1 MIALS
6 EHFNFKKLFRFAI
19 PSIIMLIFTSIYGV
33 IDGFFVSNFVGKDAF
48 SAVNFVYPVLIILG
62 CFGFMFGTGSAAL
75 ISKTMGEGDNKKAN
89 EIFSMIVFVAVIVG
103 LILSISAIIL
113 LPKILFAL
121 GAKDTLLKNATLY
134 GRIILAVL
142 PFYILQYEFQCLF
155 AVSEKPKLGLYV
167 ALIAGF
173 SNIIGD
179 AIASFCLPTNLKFI
193 GAGVASA
200 LGFFLGGLIPIIY
213 FIRKNTSRLRLGKF
227 KMNFKYLGQIVLN
240 GSSEFVSNVSGS
252 VVSMLYNI
260 KLMEYAP
267 ENGIAAYG
275 VLMYVNMIFQAIFI
289 GYSVGISP
297 IIGYNFGA
305 KNDSELQNI
314 FKKSLIT
321 ISITAICMF
330 LCGELLARP
339 MGLIFVSY
347 DEELL
352 ALTIRAFRF
361 FSFSFLFSGF
371 TIFTSSFFTSLNN
384 GKISMGVSFFRTC
397 VCQISCVLIL
407 PLIFKIDGIWLSMT
421 AADIA
426 ACTLSIIF
434 LIIKRK
440 KYNY

>member
-6 EHFNFKKLFRFAI
+6 EHFNYKKLFLFAI

-33 IDGFFVSNFVGKDAF
+33 VDGFFVSNFVGKEAF

-75 ISKTMGEGDNKKAN
+75 ISKTMGEGDDKKAN
-89 EIFSMIVFVAVIVG
+89 EIFSMIVAVAIIVG
-103 LILSISAIIL
+103 VILSVVAIIL
-113 LPKILFAL
+113 LPNILYAL
-121 GAKDTLLKNATLY
+121 GARDNLLKNATLY
-134 GRIILAVL
+134 GRIILVVL

-167 ALIAGF
+167 TLIAGC

-179 AIASFCLPTNLKFI
+179 AIASFCLPSNLKFI

-200 LGFFLGGLIPIIY
+200 FGFFLGGVIPIIY
-213 FIRKNTSRLRLGKF
+213 FIRRNSSRLRLGSF

-260 KLMEYAP
+260 KLMEYAS

-275 VLMYVNMIFQAIFI
+275 VLMYVSMIFQAIFI

-297 IIGYNFGA
+297 IIGYNYGA
-305 KNDSELQNI
+305 LNNKELKNI
-314 FKKSLIT
+314 FKKSLII
-321 ISITAICMF
+321 ISISAICMF
-330 LCGELLARP
+330 LCGELLAEP
-339 MGLIFVSY
+339 IGYIFVSY

-352 ALTIRAFRF
+352 ALTVRAFRF

-407 PLIFKIDGIWLSMT
+407 PIFLKIDGVWLSIT
-421 AADIA
+421 VADIV
-426 ACTLSIIF
+426 ACTLSVTF

>member
-1 MIALS
+1 
-6 EHFNFKKLFRFAI
+6 
-19 PSIIMLIFTSIYGV
+19 
-33 IDGFFVSNFVGKDAF
+33 
-48 SAVNFVYPVLIILG
+48 
-62 CFGFMFGTGSAAL
+62 
-75 ISKTMGEGDNKKAN
+75 
-89 EIFSMIVFVAVIVG
+89 
-103 LILSISAIIL
+103 
-113 LPKILFAL
+113 
-121 GAKDTLLKNATLY
+121 
-134 GRIILAVL
+134 
-142 PFYILQYEFQCLF
+142 
-155 AVSEKPKLGLYV
+155 
-167 ALIAGF
+167 
-173 SNIIGD
+173 
-179 AIASFCLPTNLKFI
+179 
-193 GAGVASA
+193 
-200 LGFFLGGLIPIIY
+200 
-213 FIRKNTSRLRLGKF
+213 
-227 KMNFKYLGQIVLN
+227 
-240 GSSEFVSNVSGS
+240 
-252 VVSMLYNI
+252 
-260 KLMEYAP
+260 
-267 ENGIAAYG
+267 
-275 VLMYVNMIFQAIFI
+275 MYVNMIFQAIFI

>member
-6 EHFNFKKLFRFAI
+6 EHFNYKKLFLFAI

-33 IDGFFVSNFVGKDAF
+33 VDGFFVSNFVGKEAF

-75 ISKTMGEGDNKKAN
+75 ISKTMGEGDDKKAN
-89 EIFSMIVFVAVIVG
+89 EIFSMIVAVAIIVG
-103 LILSISAIIL
+103 VILSVVAIIL
-113 LPKILFAL
+113 LPNILYAL
-121 GAKDTLLKNATLY
+121 GARDNLLKNATLY
-134 GRIILAVL
+134 GRIILVVL

-167 ALIAGF
+167 TLIAGC

-179 AIASFCLPTNLKFI
+179 AIASFCLPSNLKFI

-200 LGFFLGGLIPIIY
+200 FGFFLGGVIPIIY
-213 FIRKNTSRLRLGKF
+213 FIRRNSSKLRLGSF

-260 KLMEYAP
+260 KLMEYAS

-275 VLMYVNMIFQAIFI
+275 VLMYVSMIFQAIFI

-297 IIGYNFGA
+297 IIGYNYGA
-305 KNDSELQNI
+305 LNNKELKNI
-314 FKKSLIT
+314 FKKSIII
-321 ISITAICMF
+321 ISISAICMF
-330 LCGELLARP
+330 LCGELLAEP
-339 MGLIFVSY
+339 IGYIFVSY

-352 ALTIRAFRF
+352 ALTVRAFRF

-407 PLIFKIDGIWLSMT
+407 PIFLKIDGVWLSIT
-421 AADIA
+421 VADIV
-426 ACTLSIIF
+426 ACTLSVTF